1 MGSIV
6 IDFTSALYL
15 GMRHPSRLLPP
26 WDRLSLGLP
35 AALREPPGAIAVAAG
50 LAALQGFEAASLL
63 PSTLHLFMDLFEL
76 LAPESA
82 GFFLDA
88 GGYPIARRG
97 AEWMS
102 AKGAPL
108 RVFPQHDPDGLRLA
122 LDRTCGRVRK
132 PVVVTDGFCPIL
144 GEPAPLAEYLAVA
157 RRYGGTLVVD
167 DTQAL
172 GILGEQPGP
181 AAPYGRGG
189 GGSLRWRNLEGPD
202 LVVGASLAKG
212 FGVPIAALAG
222 SGAMIEHFSAQA
234 ASRVHCSPPS
244 VAVIHAAEHALAV
257 NRRHG
262 DDLRL
267 RLVNTVRRFQRGL
280 AEMGLAADGGL
291 FPVQTLRGIAGPS
304 AVRLHQ
310 RLARWGV
317 RTVLSR
323 PRNGGEAR
331 LSFLISVRHSAMEI
345 DRCMEILAAVAHGA
359 RTPMSWRPTPAE
371 FVH

>member
-1 MGSIV
+1 V

-15 GMRHPSRLLPP
+15 GLRHPSRLLRP

-35 AALREPPGAIAVAAG
+35 AALREPPGAAAVAAE
-50 LAALQGFEAASLL
+50 LATLQGSETASLL

-76 LAPESA
+76 LAPEST

-88 GGYPIARRG
+88 STYPIARRG
-97 AEWMS
+97 AEWIS
-102 AKGAPL
+102 ASRGTPL
-108 RVFPQHDPDGLRLA
+108 QVFPRHDPDGLRLA
-122 LDRTCGRVRK
+122 LGRTPGRLRK

-157 RRYGGTLVVD
+157 RRYGGVLVVD

-172 GILGEQPGP
+172 GILGEQPEP

-202 LVVGASLAKG
+202 VVVGASLAKG
-212 FGVPIAALAG
+212 FGVPMAVLAG
-222 SGAMIEHFSAQA
+222 SKAMIEHFSARA
-234 ASRVHCSPPS
+234 TSRVHCSPPS
-244 VAVIHAAEHALAV
+244 VAAIHAAEHALAV

-262 DDLRL
+262 DALRL
-267 RLVNTVRRFQRGL
+267 RLADAVRRFQGGL
-280 AEMGLAADGGL
+280 AETGLAADGGL
-291 FPVQTLRGIAGPS
+291 FPVQTLRGIAGS
-304 AVRLHQ
+304 DAVRLHR
-310 RLARWGV
+310 RLSRGGI
-317 RTVLSR
+317 RTVLSW

-331 LSFLISVRHSAMEI
+331 LSFLMTARHSAIEI